1 MVTLAQATAGI
12 EKYLDA
18 EILAKIPDWRK
29 WVLGAGASRMLSRS
43 TEIFNQIKNH
53 PIVAAMGVID
63 EQDQIY
69 IDAIYREFSK
79 QAQRGAIT
87 FDIPLMGALTLNS
100 GDIDKLY
107 NYIIGG

>member
-1 MVTLAQATAGI
+1 MITLSQATAGI

-63 EQDQIY
+63 EQDQID
-69 IDAIYREFSK
+69 IEAIYREFSK